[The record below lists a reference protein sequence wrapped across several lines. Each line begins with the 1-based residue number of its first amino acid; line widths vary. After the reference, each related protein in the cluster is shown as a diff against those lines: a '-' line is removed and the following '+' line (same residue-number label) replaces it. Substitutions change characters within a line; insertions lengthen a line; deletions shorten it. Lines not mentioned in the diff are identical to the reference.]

1 MKKTMTLLLVV
12 ATLSFSYNLSA
23 QEPFLGEIK
32 MFAGTFAPNGWA
44 KCEGQI
50 LSISQNSALFSLL
63 GTTYGGDGQTT
74 FALPDLRG
82 RAPIHS
88 GQGPGL
94 SGYSLGQQGGTESTT
109 LTVNNLPAHNHTI
122 NGIVEDGNSASPT
135 GNFPAGT
142 KLLDPEYSN
151 SGTVTPMNAS
161 MVGNTGNSNPIN
173 NMQPYLTVTY
183 IIALE
188 GIYPTQN

>member
-1 MKKTMTLLLVV
+1 MKKTMTLLLVF
-12 ATLSFSYNLSA
+12 ATLSFSNNLSA
-23 QEPFLGEIK
+23 QDFYIGEIR
-32 MFAGTFAPNGWA
+32 MFAGNFAPQGWM

-50 LSISQNSALFSLL
+50 LSGAEYSALFSLL
-63 GTTYGGDGQTT
+63 GTTYGGNGTT
-74 FALPDLRG
+74 NFALPDLRG
-82 RAPIHS
+82 RAPIHY

-94 SGYSLGQQGGTESTT
+94 SAYSIGQQGGTESTT
-109 LTVNNLPAHNHTI
+109 LTVNNLPAHNHSI
-122 NGIVEDGNSASPT
+122 NGIVEDGNNASPT

-151 SGTVTPMNAS
+151 SGTVTPMNAN
-161 MVGNTGNSNPIN
+161 MAGYTGGNAPVN

>member
-1 MKKTMTLLLVV
+1 MKKFITLLFLLL
-12 ATLSFSYNLSA
+12 ALGFSNNTLA
-23 QEPFLGEIK
+23 QEPYLGEVR
-32 MFAGTFAPNGWA
+32 MFAGNFAPNGWA
-44 KCEGQI
+44 KCEGQL
-50 LSISQNSALFSLL
+50 LSIAENSALFSLL

-74 FALPDLRG
+74 FALPDFRG

-94 SGYSLGQQGGTESTT
+94 SNYFIGQQGGTESTT

-122 NGIVEDGNSASPT
+122 NGVLEDGNSASPT

-142 KLLDPEYSN
+142 KLLDPEYAN

-161 MVGNTGNSNPIN
+161 MVGNTGGSMPVN
-173 NMQPYLTVTY
+173 NMQPYLTITY
-183 IIALE
+183 IIALQ
-188 GIYPTQN
+188 GIYPSQN